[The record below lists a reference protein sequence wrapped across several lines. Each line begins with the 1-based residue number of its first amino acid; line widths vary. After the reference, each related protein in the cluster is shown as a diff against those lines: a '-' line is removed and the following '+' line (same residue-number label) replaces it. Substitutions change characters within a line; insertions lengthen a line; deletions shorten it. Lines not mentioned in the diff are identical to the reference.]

1 MSTASDL
8 RRAAQ
13 RLKNA
18 FTIEDVAYLLY
29 PVVPFRVLCAA
40 ARVQGRLHH
49 LIRRRERQVVRQ
61 NLQVAFGHERDMRE
75 LNRLTREAFEYRQLR
90 GLLLTLSPKLAA
102 RLDARLFPMEGLE
115 HLEGAR
121 TGALGPILVTSHL
134 NSICTFIALERLRG
148 RGYDLRLTLPSRVEP
163 YPLSRFRRAL
173 YRFTGGETF
182 VERTGA
188 FFAQFNIRPIVRCL
202 TSGTGVIVV
211 GDGWHSASFVKTEF
225 LGHSVHFT
233 TGAMSISR
241 LTGAPVVPMFT
252 LGSPPD
258 GLRFVFEEPILA
270 NPLVDAQE
278 DIERMVVQ
286 YVRRLEHHVR
296 ENIACWQHWFE
307 AEALETMERWPERSL
322 DERYQV
328 G

>member
-1 MSTASDL
+1 MTGASAD
-8 RRAAQ
+8 RRAAE
-13 RLKNA
+13 RPKNA
-18 FTIEDVAYLLY
+18 VTIEDVAYILY
-29 PVVPFRVLCAA
+29 PLVPFRVLCAA
-40 ARVQGRLHH
+40 ARLQGRLHH
-49 LIRRRERQVVRQ
+49 LVRRRERAIVRQ
-61 NLQVAFGHERDMRE
+61 NLGVAFGHERDGRE
-75 LNRLTREAFEYRQLR
+75 LDHLARVAFEYRQLR
-90 GLLLTLSPKLAA
+90 GLLLTLSPKLPA

-121 TGALGPILVTSHL
+121 TGECGPILVTSHL

-148 RGYDLRLTLPSRVEP
+148 RGYDLRLTLPSKTEP

-173 YRFTGGETF
+173 YRFTGGRTF

-188 FFAQFNIRPIVRCL
+188 FYAQFNIRPIVRCL
-202 TSGTGVIVV
+202 TGGTGVIVV

-225 LGHSVHFT
+225 LGHPVHFT
-233 TGAMSISR
+233 TGAMSIGR

-270 NPLVDAQE
+270 DPAVETQA
-278 DIERMVVQ
+278 DIQRMVTE
-286 YVRRLEHHVR
+286 YARRLEEHVR
-296 ENIACWQHWFE
+296 ANIPCWQHWFE
-307 AEALETMERWPERSL
+307 EEALDTMEHWPEQSL
-322 DERYQV
+322 DERYRV